1 MNVIKEIDRL
11 NTAEL
16 FRNVKESASWHAQ
29 YKDSA
34 YVYVGGLPY
43 QLTEGDLIAV
53 FSQYGEIVDLN
64 MVRDKQTGKSK
75 GFAFVAYEDQ
85 QSTVLAVDNFNGT
98 KMLGRMLRV
107 DHVAQY
113 RGEKKDDN
121 FDEEAELQRKLK
133 ILPPHLRPPGWKDE
147 SAAAASSDASGSDAE
162 DEEDEDVKRIK
173 RELDEEDPMRAYLL
187 QKAAKKA
194 KKEKK
199 KSKKEKKEK
208 KEKKDK
214 KDKMG
219 KKEKTSSRDNE
230 GDGPLIGLAR
240 DDAAQRS
247 PPRRDRGPPPPRSP
261 AAGDDQHSSRRRDRA
276 DDRNEYG
283 RRDDRRNDRSLDR
296 YASSSR
302 MATSYRD
309 RSRSPRRR
317 GRDDRDDDYRRPRS
331 GRGGYS
337 PERRRSRSP
346 PPRRP
351 RSRSREL

>member
-133 ILPPHLRPPGWKDE
+133 ILPPHLRPPGRKDD
-147 SAAAASSDASGSDAE
+147 SAAAASSDASGLDAE
-162 DEEDEDVKRIK
+162 EDDEDVKRIK

-214 KDKMG
+214 KDKTG
-219 KKEKTSSRDNE
+219 KKERTSSRDDG
-230 GDGPLIGLAR
+230 GDAPIMGSAR
-240 DDAAQRS
+240 EDAAQRS
-247 PPRRDRGPPPPRSP
+247 PRRDRGPPPPRLP
-261 AAGDDQHSSRRRDRA
+261 ASGDDRHSSRRIDRT
-276 DDRNEYG
+276 DNRGDYRRQYD
-283 RRDDRRNDRSLDR
+283 RRDDRRAARLGGTAETIEMMITGDPVQAAVDL
-296 YASSSR
+296 
-302 MATSYRD
+302 
-309 RSRSPRRR
+309 PRTPDAAGLRR
-317 GRDDRDDDYRRPRS
+317 HDAHGAEAEKGDHSTRRKV
-331 GRGGYS
+331 
-337 PERRRSRSP
+337 ENVN
-346 PPRRP
+346 
-351 RSRSREL
+351 